1 MSLELLV
8 SETRTAI
15 SNAAADGTVD
25 AGEVIQIAVALSQKL
40 QALTDLSGS
49 EKKTVLLSTIKKGL
63 EEVMTG
69 SNKDLIEPLLSATSV
84 SIDMVFSA
92 ASGKLDLRKPSS
104 WAQCLPV
111 CLGLLTA
118 KAKSPLTTTP

>member
-1 MSLELLV
+1 MSLELIV

-40 QALTDLSGS
+40 QALTNLSGS
-49 EKKTVLLSTIKKGL
+49 EKKTLLLSTIKKGL

-69 SNKDLIEPLLSATSV
+69 SNKDFIEPLLSATSV
-84 SIDMVFSA
+84 SIDMVLSA

-104 WAQCLPV
+104 WIQCLPI
-111 CLGLLTA
+111 CLGL
-118 KAKSPLTTTP
+118 AKSPLTATP